1 MQGMTTPAD
10 ELATLRSRAYGPRAD
25 IDDDP
30 AALARLRELEGMQ
43 RRGRTVTHDAPQT
56 VPAPAAVGS
65 AAPAPHADT
74 DAFDTEEEPG
84 ADRDAGADGSAS
96 DAPHPPR
103 PIARGWMIAWA
114 ASILVVAVTVGAVVF
129 GLASIR
135 PVDPSSGAAQ
145 VDTLTPSEATLDGME
160 WIKRWYGTDE
170 SVRGWIYDG
179 LAVVRTPMGMFG
191 AGSDC
196 LTVVPVDAYS
206 SADESISGPIFSGCA
221 AGSFPATVEF
231 VIDAEMPE
239 ELRER
244 FGEGTALSFVL
255 RGDAV
260 GVFHDDLPAVTPT
273 PTLRPLAP

>member
-1 MQGMTTPAD
+1 MQGMSTPAD
-10 ELATLRSRAYGPRAD
+10 ELAALRSRAYGPRAD

-30 AALARLRELEGMQ
+30 AALARLRELEAMQ
-43 RRGRTVTHDAPQT
+43 RRGRTVTDDAPQT

-65 AAPAPHADT
+65 AAPAPDAGADAS
-74 DAFDTEEEPG
+74 DAEREDAT
-84 ADRDAGADGSAS
+84 DRDAGSDGFAS
-96 DAPHPPR
+96 DAPPPPR

-145 VDTLTPSEATLDGME
+145 VDTLTPNEATLDGME
-160 WIKRWYGTDE
+160 WIKRWYGTDD

-179 LAVVRTPMGMFG
+179 LAVVRTPIGMFG
-191 AGSDC
+191 TGSDC

-206 SADESISGPIFSGCA
+206 SADQSISGPIYSGCS

-231 VIDAEMPE
+231 VIDREMPE

-260 GVFHDDLPAVTPT
+260 GVFHDDRPAVTPT
-273 PTLRPLAP
+273 PTIRPLAP